1 MACSASNMKFA
12 KDINISFENITY
24 STKVGLFKR
33 NDKLILNDL
42 SGEFRSRELTAIMG
56 PSGSGKSTL
65 LDILSGYK
73 NSNKIIGK
81 IKVNESIRDPKQFRH
96 ISSYI
101 MQDHLLHPLLTVE
114 EAMSFCINLKIG
126 KELSDHEK
134 EDKIEEI
141 LLNLGLYDKMNV
153 MTEKLS
159 GGQQKRLSIA
169 LELIDNPQ
177 VMFFDE
183 VTTGLDSVSSS
194 QCIQLLKKL
203 AENGRTIICTIHQPS
218 ASIFESF
225 DHLYAIAEGQCI
237 YQGESSKLVPYLSQL
252 NLICPEFHN
261 PSDFLLEISTHDYGY
276 QLDKLINK
284 IKNSRNHEFRK
295 HLTLMAAESTKNT
308 LNSHSSLKAENNPIT
323 LCVKRAK
330 LNARLNILDPR
341 SYCNDSDLYSTS
353 FLRQFYYLY
362 LRTFL
367 LITRN
372 PSLSLMRLMIHL
384 FVAIFIGLIYFQV
397 GNSAKNLMNN
407 FKFIFYTV
415 MFLMFTA
422 FSSLQTTFPSEL
434 PVIKREHFNRW
445 YSFSAY
451 FTSLTLA
458 DLPMQILCTVIYI
471 VITYFLTNQPLE
483 LFRFTAFFTINLLC
497 TFVAQGYGL
506 IVSSLFNV
514 KWGTILGNF
523 FICPFLIF
531 SGFFVQMKHIH
542 QALHWLFHISFL
554 KYALEGSVYSIIGFN
569 RTKIECD
576 EFDKEISYCRYSYPN
591 QLLRDIGIQ
600 DCAKNNTSNE
610 NCDAV
615 MLDNQKHDFV
625 KVIIVLAV
633 FIIFFRAVA
642 FCIMKY
648 RLKNN

>member
-1 MACSASNMKFA
+1 MASNMKFS

-24 STKVGLFKR
+24 STKVGFFKK

-65 LDILSGYK
+65 LDILSGY
-73 NSNKIIGK
+73 NNNNKISGR

-101 MQDHLLHPLLTVE
+101 MQDNFLQPLLTVQ

-126 KELSDHEK
+126 KELSDEQK

-141 LLNLGLYDKMNV
+141 LLNLGLHDKTNV

-169 LELIDNPQ
+169 LELITNPQ
-177 VMFFDE
+177 LMFFDE

-194 QCIQLLKKL
+194 QCIQLLKSL

-237 YQGESSKLVPYLSQL
+237 YQGESSKLVPYLSKL
-252 NLICPEFHN
+252 DLDCPEFYN
-261 PSDFLLEISTHDYGY
+261 PSDYLLELSTRDYGV
-276 QLDKLINK
+276 DKLKILINAV
-284 IKNSRNHEFRK
+284 KNGENQEDRNH
-295 HLTLMAAESTKNT
+295 LPLVAESTKNT
-308 LNSHSSLKAENNPIT
+308 LKSHSSLKSENNPISM
-323 LCVKRAK
+323 CVKKAK
-330 LNARLNILDPR
+330 LNGRLNILDPR

-372 PSLSLMRLMIHL
+372 PSLSLMRLMIHF
-384 FVAIFIGLIYFQV
+384 FVAIFIGLIYFQI

-471 VITYFLTNQPLE
+471 VITYFLTDQPLE
-483 LFRFTAFFTINLLC
+483 LFRFSAFFTINLLC

-506 IVSSLFNV
+506 VVSSLFNV

-542 QALHWLFHISFL
+542 EALHWLFHISFL

-600 DCAKNNTSNE
+600 DCAKNSTINE

-615 MLDNQKHDFV
+615 MLDNQRYDFV
-625 KVIIVLAV
+625 KVIIVLAL

-642 FCIMKY
+642 FCIMRY
-648 RLKNN
+648 RLKN

>member
-276 QLDKLINK
+276 QLDKLIEK

-576 EFDKEISYCRYSYPN
+576 EFDKEISFCRYSYPN

>member
-1 MACSASNMKFA
+1 
-12 KDINISFENITY
+12 
-24 STKVGLFKR
+24 
-33 NDKLILNDL
+33 
-42 SGEFRSRELTAIMG
+42 MG